1 MRRPRRNPVV
11 GVASG
16 FHTGR
21 EAPALLTLLLSHL
34 LTGLFSGHHL
44 LHSCFD
50 LHHLL
55 RAVAVLCGK
64 LIPTWQRLL
73 IDLGFQWLLID

>member
-21 EAPALLTLLLSHL
+21 EAPDLLSLLLSLLLTLLLSHL

-55 RAVAVLCGK
+55 RAVAVFV
-64 LIPTWQRLL
+64 W
-73 IDLGFQWLLID
+73 

>member
-21 EAPALLTLLLSHL
+21 EAPDLLSLLLSLL
-34 LTGLFSGHHL
+34 LTVFSEHHL
-44 LHSCFD
+44 FHGCFD
-50 LHHLL
+50 MHHLL
-55 RAVAVLCGK
+55 RAAHVFV
-64 LIPTWQRLL
+64 W
-73 IDLGFQWLLID
+73 